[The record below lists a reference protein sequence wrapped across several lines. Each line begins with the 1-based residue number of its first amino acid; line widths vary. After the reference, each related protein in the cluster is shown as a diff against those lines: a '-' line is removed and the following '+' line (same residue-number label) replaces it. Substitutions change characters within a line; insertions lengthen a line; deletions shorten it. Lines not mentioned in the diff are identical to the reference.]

1 MEGLKNL
8 TYELPS
14 TNILNQVTLEH
25 QYTHSMIKN
34 NTHLRFFFFNFFHSF
49 FFLFNFFSF
58 LFFIFFIFFFYI
70 YKNVHTLNM
79 NKISPKDDINNG

>member
-1 MEGLKNL
+1 MKGLGKL

-25 QYTHSMIKN
+25 QYTYSMMEEYH
-34 NTHLRFFFFNFFHSF
+34 TCAYY
-49 FFLFNFFSF
+49 FSF
-58 LFFIFFIFFFYI
+58 ILFYFILFYFILFYFILFYFYI
-70 YKNVHTLNM
+70 YTNVHTLNI